1 MYLSSIGSC
10 WEVECDDRFSLAV
23 LGLEE
28 LDYFLEGRFLLLL
41 IQVFSCETVPDGTLQ
56 KPPVLRAFD
65 LFDHYDS
72 EEFLHR
78 GCIV

>member
-1 MYLSSIGSC
+1 MYLGSVGSC
-10 WEVECDDRFSLAV
+10 WEVECDHRFALAV

-28 LDYFLEGRFLLLL
+28 LDYFLEGLFLLLL
-41 IQVFSCETVPDGTLQ
+41 VLVFSREPVPDGTLQ

-65 LFDHYDS
+65 LFDHDDS
-72 EEFLHR
+72 EEFLYR